1 MLRGSAVAWLGGA
14 LLAASFVG
22 CASTAFVSDWPAQSL
37 PEGWEARRAA
47 LQGWDRFELEG
58 RVSVVSVE
66 DGLVAGWIWRQ
77 RAARTQVDLQGPAGL
92 GARRW
97 QFEAAE
103 DDRPEGV
110 ALADWRA
117 WEAALGVPLP
127 VTSMRY
133 WLLGVPHPSRP
144 AEETLLAGESR
155 LVALVQDGWEIR
167 FLDYAAVGAAGV
179 ALPSRLELTRESSRV
194 RLVVRVWRG
203 VR

>member
-1 MLRGSAVAWLGGA
+1 MLRGSAVTWLGVA
-14 LLAASFVG
+14 LLAVSLVG
-22 CASTAFVSDWPAQSL
+22 CASTALRSDWPAQSL
-37 PEGWEARRAA
+37 PTGWEARRAA
-47 LQGWDRFELEG
+47 LQSWDRFELEG
-58 RVSVVSVE
+58 RVSVVSGE
-66 DGLVAGWIWRQ
+66 DSLVAGWIWRQ

-110 ALADWRA
+110 TLADWRA
-117 WEAALGVPLP
+117 WEAALGVSLP

-133 WLLGVPHPSRP
+133 WLLGVPHPARP
-144 AEETLLAGESR
+144 AEETLLAGQSR

-167 FLDYAAVGAAGV
+167 FLDYAEVGAAGV
-179 ALPSRLELTRESSRV
+179 ALPARLELTRGTSRV
-194 RLVVRVWRG
+194 RLVVRIWRG